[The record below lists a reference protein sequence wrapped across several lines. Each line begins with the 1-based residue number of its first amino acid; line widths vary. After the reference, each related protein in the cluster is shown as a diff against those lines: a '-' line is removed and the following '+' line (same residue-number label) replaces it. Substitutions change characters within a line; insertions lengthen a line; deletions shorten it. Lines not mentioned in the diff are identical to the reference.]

1 MFFYTNSE
9 ELRQIKRKYRIVIID
24 HLALYEYISSIDD
37 GWFLQNTRNIYFIVI
52 LLIIA
57 FKAILQI

>member
-9 ELRQIKRKYRIVIID
+9 ELRQIKRNYHIVIID
-24 HLALYEYISSIDD
+24 HLALYEYISSFDD